1 MSEKSNKKVN
11 KKVGILWWASLMLCI
26 YMIFGGATC
35 FFLYYKEANEVAEI
49 YSQIAD
55 IHDSVV
61 PTESKPKETTGS
73 VIEIVVGDTWQE
85 KDYLDECK
93 GLYEMN
99 NDLVGWIS
107 FPETII
113 NYPVMQTDIDNR
125 DYYLDHDFN
134 KNYNRYGCIYASED
148 CDVFEPTDNVTLYG
162 HHMNNGSMFAGLV
175 KYESKSYWKE
185 HQYFSFDTLYEH
197 HTYQVVAVF
206 KISADSEFRYHMFT
220 NAVDRE
226 EFNDFVYN
234 IRKRQFYDTGV
245 DIEYGDKLVCLST
258 CEYSL
263 FDGRFV
269 VVGKRI
275 S

>member
-1 MSEKSNKKVN
+1 MSEESNKKP
-11 KKVGILWWASLMLCI
+11 KRVGVLWWVSMMVCVS
-26 YMIFGGATC
+26 MIFGSATC
-35 FFLYYKEANEVAEI
+35 FFLYYKEAIEVAEI
-49 YSQIAD
+49 YDQIAYL
-55 IHDSVV
+55 HDSFVE
-61 PTESKPKETTGS
+61 TEYTECTEYTDP
-73 VIEIVVGDTWQE
+73 VIEIIVGDTWQE
-85 KDYLDECK
+85 KDYLDECRE
-93 GLYEMN
+93 LHEMN

-148 CDVFEPTDNVTLYG
+148 CDVFKPTDNITLYG

-175 KYESKSYWKE
+175 KYESKDYWKE

-197 HTYQVVAVF
+197 HTYQVVSVF

-220 NAVDRE
+220 DAADEE
-226 EFNDFVYN
+226 EFNDFVNN
-234 IRKRQFYDTGV
+234 IRKRQFFDTGIS
-245 DIEYGDKLVCLST
+245 IEYGDKLVCLST

-275 S
+275 T